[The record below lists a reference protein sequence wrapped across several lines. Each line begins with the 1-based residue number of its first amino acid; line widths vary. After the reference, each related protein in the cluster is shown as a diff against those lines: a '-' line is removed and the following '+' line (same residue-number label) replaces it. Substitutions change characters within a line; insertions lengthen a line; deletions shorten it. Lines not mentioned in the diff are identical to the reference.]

1 MTRIRLQASPLPCS
15 GRKLRIIAGL
25 VAALCFIPEAGAVFT
40 YASVN
45 VNRRSV
51 TLRVGTPT
59 AGSIDNVIFDVTAPN
74 VGAGATASTTPGVL
88 IQITVSKPAAG
99 APDRAQSLTV
109 NSSGGL
115 TCVAGS
121 GCGTTVIPFTE
132 ISWVSTVQ
140 ETGTYA
146 NWDVPSGT
154 FTTGTQTLYTN
165 NVNAAFEGTM
175 TVTNTL
181 AFTYANTT
189 IYPAGQYTGRVTF
202 TAASL

>member
-1 MTRIRLQASPLPCS
+1 MRISV
-15 GRKLRIIAGL
+15 GL
-25 VAALCFIPEAGAVFT
+25 LAALCFIPEAGAVFT
-40 YASVN
+40 YSNVN
-45 VNRRSV
+45 VSRRSI
-51 TLRVGTPT
+51 TLRVGTAT
-59 AGSIDNVIFDVTAPN
+59 AGTIDNVTFDVTGPN
-74 VGAGATASTTPGVL
+74 VGAGPTASTTPSVFVQV
-88 IQITVSKPAAG
+88 IVSKPTTSN
-99 APDRAQSLTV
+99 PERAQSLTV
-109 NSSGGL
+109 DSSQGM

-121 GCGTTVIPFTE
+121 GCGSTVIPFTE

-154 FTTGTQTLYTN
+154 FNGGLQTLYSNTV
-165 NVNAAFEGTM
+165 NVAFEGTM

-189 IYPAGQYTGRVTF
+189 IYPSGKYTGRVIF

>member
-1 MTRIRLQASPLPCS
+1 MNLLQLQGSPI
-15 GRKLRIIAGL
+15 LRGGL
-25 VAALCFIPEAGAVFT
+25 KMRMGVGLLAALCFIPEAWAVFT
-40 YASVN
+40 YANVN
-45 VNRRSV
+45 VSRRSI
-51 TLRVGTPT
+51 TLRVGTAA
-59 AGSIDNVIFDVTAPN
+59 AGTIDNVIFNVTGPN

-88 IQITVSKPAAG
+88 VQVTVSKPLTSG
-99 APDRAQSLTV
+99 TNKAQYLTV
-109 NSSGGL
+109 DSSAGL

-121 GCGTTVIPFTE
+121 GCGSTVIPFTA

-154 FTTGTQTLYTN
+154 FNGGVQTLYSN
-165 NVNAAFEGTM
+165 NVNVGFEGTM

-189 IYPAGQYTGRVTF
+189 IYPSGQYTGRVTY